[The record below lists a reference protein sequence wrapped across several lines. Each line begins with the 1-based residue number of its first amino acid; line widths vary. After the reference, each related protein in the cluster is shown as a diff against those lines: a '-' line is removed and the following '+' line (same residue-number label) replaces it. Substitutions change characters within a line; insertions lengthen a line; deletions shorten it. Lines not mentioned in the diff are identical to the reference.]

1 MSEVFYSTL
10 ELLTNQQS
18 QGHKQLKE
26 ELIAMRGAVK
36 QAMDKGLSNED
47 MVVAKA
53 VAEAVSAADTAVD
66 KIYQKISG

>member
-10 ELLTNQQS
+10 ELLSEQKS

-36 QAMDKGLSNED
+36 QAMDKGLSSAD
-47 MVVAKA
+47 MAVAQA
-53 VAEAVSAADTAVD
+53 VAEAVDAADMAVD